1 VKDMVDDPIDRAM
14 VESIHNIG
22 SVLKLKTIAEFV
34 ENAEILSAL
43 KEVGVDFAQGYGIA
57 RPKPLPTDGSKLF

>member
-1 VKDMVDDPIDRAM
+1 M